1 MNSTSTLIIFLSMVL
16 MMGVIVTAVNFKNK
30 KFLYKL
36 SRQRQL
42 LFMSLPIILYIIL
55 FTYVPLWGWT
65 MAFQNYRPQRSFS
78 QQQWVGL
85 QWFKFLIEDQL
96 FIKTIRNTVAMSVIN
111 TSLGFITAIGLA
123 LLLNEVRKLVFK
135 RFIQTISYLP
145 HFLSWVIVTGLVS
158 AMLTTDNGAIN
169 SVFMAFGFIKEP
181 VLWLAEP
188 KYFWGIIGVTYVWK
202 EVGWNTIIYLA
213 AMAGVDPNLY
223 EAADIDGC
231 NRYQKMWHITLPSI
245 KPTIIILLIMS
256 IGRILD
262 AGFEMQYLLRNG
274 LVSDVSDTIDVY
286 VLIYGLNRS
295 NYSLATAAGMFKNI
309 VNITLIFM
317 ANEIAKRAGEERLI

>member
-1 MNSTSTLIIFLSMVL
+1 MTLV
-16 MMGVIVTAVNFKNK
+16 VIAITYFSYSSKKNHVTLFK
-30 KFLYKL
+30 
-36 SRQRQL
+36 RQKQL
-42 LFMSLPIILYIIL
+42 LFMSLPILLYVIL

-65 MAFQNYRPQRSFS
+65 MAFQQYRPQRTFG
-78 QQQWVGL
+78 QQEWVGL
-85 QWFKFLIEDQL
+85 YWFRFLFEDQVFL
-96 FIKTIRNTVAMSVIN
+96 RTIRNTIVMSVIN
-111 TSLGFITAIGLA
+111 TTLGFITAIGLA
-123 LLLNEVRKLVFK
+123 LILNEVRKVIFK

-158 AMLTTDNGAIN
+158 AMLSTDSGAIN
-169 SVFMAFGFIKEP
+169 KLFMLLGFIKEP
-181 VLWLAEP
+181 ILWLSEP

-231 NRYQKMWHITLPSI
+231 NRYQKMWRITLPSI

-274 LVSDVSDTIDVY
+274 LVSTVSDTIDVY

-295 NYSLATAAGMFKNI
+295 NFGLATAAGMFKNVI
-309 VNITLIFM
+309 NIALIFI
-317 ANEIAKRAGEERLI
+317 ANEIARRAGEERLV

>member
-1 MNSTSTLIIFLSMVL
+1 
-16 MMGVIVTAVNFKNK
+16 MG
-30 KFLYKL
+30 
-36 SRQRQL
+36 
-42 LFMSLPIILYIIL
+42 
-55 FTYVPLWGWT
+55 
-65 MAFQNYRPQRSFS
+65 FQYYRPQRSFS
-78 QQQWVGL
+78 AQQWVGL
-85 QWFKFLIEDQL
+85 HWFKFLFEDPVFL
-96 FIKTIRNTVAMSVIN
+96 RTIRNTIAMSFIN
-111 TSLGFITAIGLA
+111 TTLGFVTAISLA
-123 LLLNEVRKLVFK
+123 LLLNEVRKILFK

-145 HFLSWVIVTGLVS
+145 HFLSMVIVTGLVS
-158 AMLTTDNGAIN
+158 AMLSTDSGAIN
-169 SVFMAFGFIKEP
+169 SAFMAVGFIKEP

-223 EAADIDGC
+223 EAAEIDGC
-231 NRYQKMWHITLPSI
+231 NRYQKMWRITLPSI

-274 LVSDVSDTIDVY
+274 LVSEVSDTIDVY
-286 VLIYGLNRS
+286 VLIFGLNRS
-295 NYSLATAAGMFKNI
+295 NFSLATAAGMFKNV
-309 VNITLIFM
+309 VNITLIFI